1 MRLLQNHDFDAFEA
15 CFIRFES
22 NSRMVTPSVM
32 SFIPERELDNNHEFF
47 VVLIVRILM
56 STKLKSILI
65 KV

>member
-1 MRLLQNHDFDAFEA
+1 MRLLQNHYFDAFEA
-15 CFIRFES
+15 CFIRSEW
-22 NSRMVTPSVM
+22 NSFTITPSAVCFPPNSQM
-32 SFIPERELDNNHEFF
+32 NNNQEFI